1 MSRRTAVDVTR
12 PVRMA
17 AKDAICAA
25 EAAATPKDPADL
37 VGLGARLRQAA
48 EIIVECADLVQDV
61 GFRSTLPDDCPP

>member
-1 MSRRTAVDVTR
+1 MSGRAAVDVTR

-17 AKDAICAA
+17 AEDAISAA

-48 EIIVECADLVQDV
+48 ETIIECADLVQDV
-61 GFRSTLPDDCPP
+61 GFRSTLPHDYPP